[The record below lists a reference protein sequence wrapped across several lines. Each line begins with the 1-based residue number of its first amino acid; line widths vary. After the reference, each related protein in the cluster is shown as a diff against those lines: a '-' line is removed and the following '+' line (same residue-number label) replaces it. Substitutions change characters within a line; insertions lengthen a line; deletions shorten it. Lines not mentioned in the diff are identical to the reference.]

1 MAKSFFKLFQPAA
14 EEGDALSSPKA
25 VAAWAD
31 KLPGNDPMGLVL
43 AMTRLLEELSTRPAP
58 ISPGRVQALLA
69 LDRMSLGPLGQ
80 LQIQYRLPSL
90 SDDVRQQLWHARNDL
105 ARWFAYAYEQVYIA
119 IGQQPDRGKYQ
130 GLLHRVFSRLV
141 YYRGVQA
148 KQGLVRHD
156 QWIPAKWKFLHKAY
170 KGALEAGVA
179 NASFS
184 LIPNAPATENCSPEQ
199 EYLHFLL
206 IQRVNTGNLSVL
218 QIDLA
223 AIWLRDW
230 VPALHLVTTPVE
242 GELVWQLDL
251 GLAEGLTT
259 SAAKKSGEPVLYL
272 DVTTVRDRLAET
284 KASVSEQIAQAGSKP
299 EVREL

>member
-119 IGQQPDRGKYQ
+119 IGQQPDRRKYQ
-130 GLLHRVFSRLV
+130 GLLHGAFSRLF

-148 KQGLVRHD
+148 KQGLFRYE

-170 KGALEAGVA
+170 KEAQELGIAKTV
-179 NASFS
+179 FS
-184 LIPNAPATENCSPEQ
+184 IGPEAPPGEQCSPEH
-199 EYLHFLL
+199 EYIHFLL
-206 IQRVNTGNLSVL
+206 MQRLNTGNLSVL

-223 AIWLRDW
+223 AIWLREW
-230 VPALHLVTTPVE
+230 
-242 GELVWQLDL
+242 
-251 GLAEGLTT
+251 
-259 SAAKKSGEPVLYL
+259 
-272 DVTTVRDRLAET
+272 
-284 KASVSEQIAQAGSKP
+284 
-299 EVREL
+299 